1 MSDPAPD
8 LPFDLKNKPK
18 DEARIESRGE
28 PAPFTLVPRGTGP
41 FREKYRPV
49 TLSEVIPTCSK
60 DLLQHQ
66 IDDTDASHIY
76 MFEGPTG
83 TGKTTCARILA
94 KAMNCL
100 GSTRLKPCLG
110 CQNCKSYPKSFD
122 KTEINSANH
131 NKIENI
137 RNLVVDMRYSPAIYD
152 KKIYILD
159 EVQRI
164 TPEAQQVLLAELEDP
179 KSYLRIFL
187 CTTNLSDINPALVD
201 RACKISFSTVK
212 PSDAM
217 EVIRQVSVHEEA
229 EIPKKIQSKL
239 YMESHGS
246 IRALLNNTQ
255 AYIQNGFQEEPCES
269 TETNVRKLYEA
280 IISANWRSLSEQLKH
295 PDVRRNTDDLQ
306 TGLTSYIRAILLN
319 QNENSDS
326 IRTLYR
332 FLEVLV
338 LPLQGLSS
346 VSKYNSFVMICTKMW
361 AISKKR

>member
-8 LPFDLKNKPK
+8 LPFDLKIEQKITA
-18 DEARIESRGE
+18 EIESNE
-28 PAPFTLVPRGTGP
+28 DEAPFTLVPRGVGP
-41 FREKYRPV
+41 FREKYRPN
-49 TLSEVIPTCSK
+49 TLNEVIPTCPK
-60 DLLQHQ
+60 DLLQNQ
-66 IDDTDASHIY
+66 IDDKDASHVY
-76 MFEGPTG
+76 LLEGPTG

-100 GSTRLKPCLG
+100 SSTKLKPCLD
-110 CQNCKSYPKSFD
+110 CWSYQKSFD
-122 KTEINSANH
+122 KTEINAANH

-137 RNLVVDMRYSPAIYD
+137 RNLVVDMRYSPAVYD

-212 PSDAM
+212 PSYAM
-217 EVIRQVSVHEEA
+217 EVIRQISVYEKA
-229 EIPKKIQSKL
+229 DISKKIQSKL
-239 YMESHGS
+239 YLESHGS
-246 IRALLNNTQ
+246 IRALLNNAQ
-255 AYIQNGFQEEPCES
+255 AYIQNGFQEETCGD
-269 TETNVRKLYEA
+269 TETSVKKLYEA

-295 PDVRRNTDDLQ
+295 PDVKRNTDILQ
-306 TGLTSYIRAILLN
+306 IGLTSYIRAILLN
-319 QNENSDS
+319 QNEHSDS

-332 FLEVLV
+332 LLEIAVS
-338 LPLQGLSS
+338 PLHGISAT
-346 VSKYNSFVMICTKMW
+346 SKYNSFVLICSKMW
-361 AISKKR
+361 SISKKR

>member
-8 LPFDLKNKPK
+8 LPFGLKNKPK
-18 DEARIESRGE
+18 DEAKIESSE
-28 PAPFTLVPRGTGP
+28 DPAPFTLVPRGAGP

-49 TLSEVIPTCSK
+49 TLSEVMPTCSK

-76 MFEGPTG
+76 LFEGPTG

-100 GSTRLKPCLG
+100 SGPKLKPCLF
-110 CQNCKSYPKSFD
+110 CSHCKSYRKCFD
-122 KTEINSANH
+122 KQEINSANH
-131 NKIENI
+131 NKIEDI
-137 RNLVVDMRYSPAIYD
+137 RNLVVDMRYAPAKYD

-179 KSYLRIFL
+179 KPYLRIFL

-201 RACKISFSTVK
+201 RACKVSFSTVK

-217 EVIRQVSVHEEA
+217 ELIRQVSVCEKA

-239 YMESHGS
+239 YLESHGS

-255 AYIQNGFQEEPCES
+255 AYIQNGFEGEPCEGA
-269 TETNVRKLYEA
+269 ETNVKKLYEA
-280 IISANWRSLSEQLKH
+280 IISANWTSLSAQLKN
-295 PDVRRNTDDLQ
+295 PDIKRNTDRLQ
-306 TGLTSYIRAILLN
+306 MGLTSYIRAILLN

-326 IRTLYR
+326 ILTLYR
-332 FLEVLV
+332 FLEVLTP
-338 LPLQGLSS
+338 PLYGLSS
-346 VSKYNSFVMICTKMW
+346 VSKYNSFVAICTKLW